1 MVPTWPETRVDDTE
15 FDLDVRLEAASRHP
29 SDEAAL
35 KPTDQGC
42 PDGPTN
48 ITCHA
53 GGGCLQ

>member
-1 MVPTWPETRVDDTE
+1 MVPAVSETRLDDTD
-15 FDLDVRLEAASRHP
+15 FDLDVRFETVARRP
-29 SDEAAL
+29 SEEAAL

>member
-1 MVPTWPETRVDDTE
+1 MTPVSTETRRDDGD
-15 FDLDVRLEAASRHP
+15 FDLDVRLQAVVRHTP
-29 SDEAAL
+29 ESAAL

-53 GGGCLQ
+53 GGGCLE